1 MSSSPRLANLRSKL
15 HRQLAAAGAPSAAAL
30 RTYIIRAEEAAWDST
45 STIVRPAM
53 DGDFLPLV
61 DLYREWLEWDRD
73 LVFHHPFH
81 ILRQEFLSQLTE
93 EAIREP

>member
-15 HRQLAAAGAPSAAAL
+15 HRRLAAAGAPSAAAL

-45 STIVRPAM
+45 SIIVRH
-53 DGDFLPLV
+53 GDFLPLV
-61 DLYREWLEWDRD
+61 DLYREWLVWDRD
-73 LVFHHPFH
+73 LVYHYPFH
-81 ILRQEFLSQLTE
+81 ILRREFLSQLTE